1 MTETGLLQVHA
12 WEERSKREVRF
23 EIQIGRLDETEVQ
36 QATAAVARYE
46 VNG

>member
-12 WEERSKREVRF
+12 REERSEREVRF
-23 EIQIGRLDETEVQ
+23 EIQIGGLDETEVQ

-46 VNG
+46 VSG